1 VLFLADPEILAA
13 RQLPEAPGSDLA
25 EPYLRDVE
33 GREIDTA
40 GDGFLISFD
49 GAARAVQCAMA
60 VRERVRRLSRGHPPH
75 LRVALSPAS

>member
-1 VLFLADPEILAA
+1 
-13 RQLPEAPGSDLA
+13 
-25 EPYLRDVE
+25 VE